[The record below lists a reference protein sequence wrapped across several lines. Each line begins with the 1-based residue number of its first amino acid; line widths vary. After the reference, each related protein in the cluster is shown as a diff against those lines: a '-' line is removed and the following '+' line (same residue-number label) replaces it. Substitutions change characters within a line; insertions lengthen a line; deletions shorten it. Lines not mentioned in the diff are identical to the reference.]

1 MSRRAN
7 RRRSDESALDIGSAL
22 RGVDRVESAAD
33 GDWVVRPVTGAAAT
47 KNYRCPGC
55 DHEIYPATPHL
66 VAWPADGAGVAGT
79 GGAEER
85 RHWHKPCWAA
95 RSRRGVAVQRS
106 RNAPRH
112 G

>member
-1 MSRRAN
+1 MNLGA
-7 RRRSDESALDIGSAL
+7 ALH
-22 RGVDRVESAAD
+22 GVDQVEEAAD
-33 GDWVVRPVTGAAAT
+33 GDWIVRPVTGAAAT

-66 VAWPADGAGVAGT
+66 VAWPADG
-79 GGAEER
+79 GGGPDER

-95 RSRRGVAVQRS
+95 RGRRGVKVQRS